1 MTLEELRAQ
10 FPSTQNGVH
19 LNHAGMGPTPT
30 AVSTAVSQALIE
42 LGHGDGM
49 GAFRAHLTRQERL
62 RERLAR
68 MMNVEAAGV
77 GLVRNTS
84 HGLAIAAQAIP
95 FLPGENVVVGACEY
109 PSVVYP
115 WQAQAVRGVE
125 TRIVACLPPH
135 DLLSEDA
142 LIAACDAKTRVLAVS
157 WVQWGTGQRMDLTK
171 LGAFCKAR
179 NIWFVVDVIQ
189 GLGAL
194 ECDLSACGADIAA
207 GGCHKWLL
215 APAGIGPLYIKPERL
230 SELLPTNVGW
240 NWVNNPFVW
249 DRLRFED
256 ARPRADRFEEGSP
269 AILAT
274 AALDASLALLEAV
287 GMAEI
292 ERAVRHHAQAL
303 RTRLRALGL
312 EVCPTDGHSGIVP
325 FRHPTKSNEEILAV
339 LEQENIWA
347 AVRCGWVRFS
357 PHAYTNDDDLER
369 AIGGLRA

>member
-1 MTLEELRAQ
+1 MTLSELQAQ

-19 LNHAGMGPTPT
+19 LNHAGMGPIPL
-30 AVSTAVSQALIE
+30 AVTEAVHRTLTE
-42 LGHGDGM
+42 LAHGDGM
-49 GAFRAHLTRQERL
+49 MAFRAHLERQGQL
-62 RERLAR
+62 RAALAR
-68 MMNVEAAGV
+68 LMRVPVEGV
-77 GLVRNTS
+77 ALARNTS
-84 HGLAIAAQAIP
+84 HGLTIAAQAIP
-95 FLPGENVVVGACEY
+95 FHPGENVVVGACEY

-125 TRIVACLPPH
+125 TRIVACPD

-142 LIAACDAKTRVLAVS
+142 LEGACDEKTRVLAVS
-157 WVQWGTGQRMDLTK
+157 WVQWGTGQRLDLER

-179 NIWFVVDVIQ
+179 GIWFVVDVIQ

-230 SELLPTNVGW
+230 PELLPTNVGW
-240 NWVNNPFVW
+240 NWVSRPFTW

-256 ARPRADRFEEGSP
+256 ARPSADRFEEGSP

-274 AALDASLALLEAV
+274 AALAASMELLEAV

-292 ERAVRHHAQAL
+292 EAQVLHNARWL
-303 RTRLRALGL
+303 HRALDRLGMVL
-312 EVCPTDGHSGIVP
+312 TPTEGQSGIVA
-325 FRHPTKSNEEILAV
+325 FRHPTLANERV
-339 LEQENIWA
+339 LELLEAAGVWA
-347 AVRCGWVRFS
+347 AVRCERVRFS
-357 PHAYTNDDDLER
+357 PHAYTTEEQLER
-369 AIGGLRA
+369 ACAAVATLR